1 MALLYLFFSKIANLI
16 VLYLS
21 LPALQMHT
29 GSSVNTW
36 IITTIVAGMAA
47 LGTWHLLNIM
57 KLLWVA
63 RLQGRKWSPSSRS
76 TKTLYMGEVS
86 VLACLWQRAAKAL
99 AAAVPG
105 RS

>member
-1 MALLYLFFSKIANLI
+1 MNAIAEM
-16 VLYLS
+16 S

-57 KLLWVA
+57 KLLSISVA
-63 RLQGRKWSPSSRS
+63 LFSPFD
-76 TKTLYMGEVS
+76 TFCQQVFDLAIDGTEVFFG
-86 VLACLWQRAAKAL
+86 
-99 AAAVPG
+99 PG
-105 RS
+105 G